1 MELNIKKKKSHVRL
15 KRYESGSEEYSPP
28 TIKDH
33 FQRQYFEILDCTI
46 NCIKSRFDQPGY
58 NQYSK
63 VESLLLKTMNGDKFE
78 EEYDFVMM
86 MLATFFSKYS
96 YKHWQ
101 LKYLE
106 KNPSLINLL
115 QYILHH
121 DPSCC
126 MCIKREQI
134 VFVWRKLLQLLL
146 TMNIENLFLENF
158 EWQKY

>member
-1 MELNIKKKKSHVRL
+1 MSHVDVVEPVLPRHKMRL

-46 NCIKSRFDQPGY
+46 DCIKSRFDPPGY

-106 KNPSLINLL
+106 KNPSLIFVTI
-115 QYILHH
+115 YET
-121 DPSCC
+121 
-126 MCIKREQI
+126 IKPFTI
-134 VFVWRKLLQLLL
+134 FNVLG
-146 TMNIENLFLENF
+146 NS
-158 EWQKY
+158 YPA